1 MSGGIDLDM
10 LKKLKPGSSAVQDTS
25 VLLPSTL
32 CHLLSAFPRSSVY
45 LTCHE
50 SVPGSCLKL
59 DLVRAKL
66 PLSPLCPGLGSVKT
80 PTKAPQKCSAL
91 IILRAGHCPW

>member
-59 DLVRAKL
+59 DVWTLCGRRFH
-66 PLSPLCPGLGSVKT
+66 SPLRALGLDQRRHLPKPHRSV
-80 PTKAPQKCSAL
+80 L
-91 IILRAGHCPW
+91 L